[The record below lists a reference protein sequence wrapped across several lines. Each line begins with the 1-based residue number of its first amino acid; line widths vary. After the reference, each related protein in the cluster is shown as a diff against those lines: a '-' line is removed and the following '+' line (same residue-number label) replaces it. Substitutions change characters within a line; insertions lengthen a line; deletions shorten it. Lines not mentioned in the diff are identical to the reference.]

1 MDQISQQ
8 LKEEIDSLRE
18 YIQHTEER
26 LLVSNWVGEML
37 TPFEDTEQQ
46 FSQEELAQIVGA
58 LYKARHQFS
67 VNGHLGNRLDTIIDR
82 YSHLFTDSADN
93 DDDRIPAKDPQND
106 NVLDF
111 VEDEEDE
118 DNEVDSTQTLFEPF
132 RTGPVDATAQPA
144 VRRDSSQ
151 QPAPIAQPSKDVGK
165 QVAKYGKNKD
175 FQIVEDKRDNALL
188 DLFTAKRERNGDLSE
203 PTTTKQPTNDQ
214 PLNPLPDGAA
224 DDLFAQ
230 ENAQKPTK
238 PTRAAKSKT
247 QGRSQRDRR
256 KASPERASKI
266 RQQAVQEDQRPD
278 ESFDIFSERI
288 AVDDLLLNMDI
299 RLPEQDIVQLARSLK
314 NKLSSSTVVA
324 LQKNPQAEAQYVLI
338 PRISRFIFAGNIYP
352 CTVKNLART
361 YIAFFGDI
369 KDLMQYKGMPFLNHE
384 TPELGWALITKEAA
398 RETYDKN
405 FMEQNQ
411 YLRYMAAETGIPSHL
426 VRRRTLIETIY
437 DMIVGRMVLKTTFLK
452 RTLDWT
458 SDGPNKSEFIC
469 AYFSERGIR
478 LRHLPRTQHNRAL
491 GLCPNW

>member
-1 MDQISQQ
+1 MRDLSSAP
-8 LKEEIDSLRE
+8 D
-18 YIQHTEER
+18 
-26 LLVSNWVGEML
+26 
-37 TPFEDTEQQ
+37 PF
-46 FSQEELAQIVGA
+46 
-58 LYKARHQFS
+58 
-67 VNGHLGNRLDTIIDR
+67 
-82 YSHLFTDSADN
+82 
-93 DDDRIPAKDPQND
+93 
-106 NVLDF
+106 
-111 VEDEEDE
+111 
-118 DNEVDSTQTLFEPF
+118 
-132 RTGPVDATAQPA
+132 AQP
-144 VRRDSSQ
+144 
-151 QPAPIAQPSKDVGK
+151 PKDVGK
-165 QVAKYGKNKD
+165 QAAKDGKNRG
-175 FQIVEDKRDNALL
+175 FQIAEDKRDNALL
-188 DLFTAKRERNGDLSE
+188 DLFAAKREHNGDHSE
-203 PTTTKQPTNDQ
+203 AATAKQPANDQ
-214 PLNPLPDGAA
+214 QPTPVPDGAA
-224 DDLFAQ
+224 DYLFAQ
-230 ENAQKPTK
+230 ENAQTPTK
-238 PTRAAKSKT
+238 QTRANKSEI
-247 QGRSQRDRR
+247 QGRSQCDRS
-256 KASPERASKI
+256 KPSAERAYKI
-266 RQQAVQEDQRPD
+266 RQQTEREDQRPD

>member
-1 MDQISQQ
+1 MDQIAQQ

-18 YIQHTEER
+18 YIQRTEER
-26 LLVSNWVGEML
+26 LLVSNWVDEML
-37 TPFEDTEQQ
+37 TPFEDTEHQ
-46 FSQEELAQIVGA
+46 FSEEELEQIVGA

-67 VNGHLGNRLDTIIDR
+67 VNGHLGSRLDTIIDR
-82 YSHLFTDSADN
+82 YSHLFADSADN
-93 DDDRIPAKDPQND
+93 DDDSIPAKDPQND

-118 DNEVDSTQTLFEPF
+118 DTGVDSHQTLFEPF
-132 RTGPVDATAQPA
+132 RPDPVGPAAETA
-144 VRRDSSQ
+144 VWRGLSKE
-151 QPAPIAQPSKDVGK
+151 PAPKDAGK
-165 QVAKYGKNKD
+165 QVAKGGKNRE

-188 DLFTAKRERNGDLSE
+188 DLFTAKREHSSDLSE
-203 PTTTKQPTNDQ
+203 PATTKRPANDQ
-214 PLNPLPDGAA
+214 QLPPLPDGAA

-230 ENAQKPTK
+230 EHVQMPTK
-238 PTRAAKSKT
+238 KTRATKSKT
-247 QGRSQRDRR
+247 QNRSQPDKRQPS
-256 KASPERASKI
+256 AERSSKI
-266 RQQAVQEDQRPD
+266 RQQTEQEAQQPD

-299 RLPEQDIVQLARSLK
+299 RLPEQDLVQLARSLK
-314 NKLSSSTVVA
+314 NKLSSSTVAA
-324 LQKNPQAEAQYVLI
+324 LQKNPQAEGQYVLI
-338 PRISRFIFAGNIYP
+338 PRISRFIFAGNLYP

-369 KDLMQYKGMPFLNHE
+369 KDLMQYKGMPFLNHD

-405 FMEQNQ
+405 FMGQNQ
-411 YLRYMAAETGIPSHL
+411 YLRYLAAETGIPSHL

-437 DMIVGRMVLKTTFLK
+437 DMIVGRMVLNTTFLK
-452 RTLDWT
+452 NTLDWT